1 MNSNRVPFP
10 WNPADY
16 RPRIMLIQPVAGER
30 NIGTNTAMFP
40 VRWFSVMPRRA
51 RVMTERLCRSPGH
64 FS

>member
-16 RPRIMLIQPVAGER
+16 RPRPMLIQPVTGQR
-30 NIGTNTAMFP
+30 NIGTNRAMFT
-40 VRWFSVMPRRA
+40 VRWFSVLPGQA
-51 RVMTERLCRSPGH
+51 RDMTEQLRKLTGH